1 MFVNVYERLDHA
13 HGADDQIILDH
24 DHREKGRF
32 KIRSKNGVEVRVF
45 LKRGKA
51 LFVGEC
57 LKTECG
63 QIIEVVGA
71 LEVVTE
77 ASCSDWEIFSKAC
90 YHLGNRHVKIQV
102 LARQLRIKPDY
113 VLEDM
118 LQLLG
123 LTVTKKTA
131 VFIPELGAYAP
142 GYTGHHHHDHEH

>member
-1 MFVNVYERLDHA
+1 MFVTVYERLDQA

-32 KIRSKNGVEVRVF
+32 KIISKNGVEVRVF

-51 LFVGEC
+51 LLVGEC

-77 ASCSDWEIFSKAC
+77 ASCSDWERFSKAC

-102 LARQLRIKPDY
+102 LAHQLRIKPDY
-113 VLEDM
+113 VLEEM